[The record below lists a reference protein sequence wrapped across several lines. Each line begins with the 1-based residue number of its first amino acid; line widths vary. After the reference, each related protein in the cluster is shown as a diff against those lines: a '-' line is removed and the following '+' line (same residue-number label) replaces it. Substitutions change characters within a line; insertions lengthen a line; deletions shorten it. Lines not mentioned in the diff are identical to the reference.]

1 MEWQKQKQKIYG
13 KWRCATKPHKKN
25 CWPSEEASLKCDTG
39 ILWVSLTLVKQG
51 AFTRF
56 EPIHTS
62 QFSHICTSHPPISL
76 EPSAGH
82 NSHVHEHTYRKI
94 WLNTYKQLQVYNS
107 SSLPGYTASWPLLS
121 NILLHS
127 YCPWTLLQLSNIR
140 SLIGRHNYSIWIN
153 RFHMHIQYIWIYDT
167 STPQHAWM
175 KADVSCPT
183 TFAMEHLTSAVM
195 MLSRGLMRA
204 GWTCV
209 NPYTQMQAC
218 TQNCIRKR

>member
-1 MEWQKQKQKIYG
+1 MPSPTVTVRIIPWLKRSKWNGKNRNKKYMGSEEVQQKHI
-13 KWRCATKPHKKN
+13 KKN
-25 CWPSEEASLKCDTG
+25 CWPSEEASLNCDILSGDTG

-76 EPSAGH
+76 EPSASH
-82 NSHVHEHTYRKI
+82 SSHVHEHTSRKI

-153 RFHMHIQYIWIYDT
+153 RFHMDIQYIWIYDT

-175 KADVSCPT
+175 KADVSCNI
-183 TFAMEHLTSAVM
+183 L
-195 MLSRGLMRA
+195 
-204 GWTCV
+204 
-209 NPYTQMQAC
+209 
-218 TQNCIRKR
+218 